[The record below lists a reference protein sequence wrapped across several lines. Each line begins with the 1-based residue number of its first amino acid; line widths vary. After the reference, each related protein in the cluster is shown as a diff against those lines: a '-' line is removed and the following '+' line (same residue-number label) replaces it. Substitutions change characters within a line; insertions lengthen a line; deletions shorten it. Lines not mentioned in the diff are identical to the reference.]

1 MSEYDDSD
9 RLSDEEEEEE
19 EERVEDKHKNR
30 LTAAQ
35 EWILDAVARRKNM
48 IVEGSTG
55 KAKLTEEDVD
65 EFFKE
70 FSDLAHDANENTP
83 TVLHVLVGLVSST
96 VGASIE
102 SATVKELV
110 RRLVQQSSQLLC
122 VRHHEDHMN
131 PLYFAI
137 SKKRKLLAD
146 YMVMSCPQEGSQR
159 RHLAMALEDCCGSDK
174 NCLHLAFEKDLK
186 LSTLLRMVKE
196 ANITAL
202 EAVDAT
208 GKRPMHYA
216 VRYTHFNV
224 KVIRAFIERDIEVLG
239 QAPRNQPPQTFLDD
253 EGTNTSVYQE
263 HVSSA
268 EAFTEER
275 SSKKGITD
283 HRMNLGE
290 SSTRDDGG
298 KHTRDKMDET
308 LRGRNQVAKSKPEH
322 HFELVRSEH
331 KFVARPDEANSAALR
346 DPGNAQ
352 DRIGRP
358 QYRDQDKRIGAD
370 GALSELER
378 ERERLK
384 REEAEA
390 RKRELGQPPVVRDG
404 SKDRQSL
411 GPAGGRRQLQPP
423 LPSRHVER
431 RNSDIAANTPKP
443 LRRVPTMH
451 DDNAAEE
458 PETRAKRST
467 AATKKSRKTF
477 DHEAAA
483 RDSETVLRMLKLHY
497 MRTRDLEKATWWLYK
512 TNPQGEDELKNACTI
527 LSASFPI
534 LIILQMCKP
543 SSTIANS

>member
-9 RLSDEEEEEE
+9 KLSDDEEEEEE
-19 EERVEDKHKNR
+19 EERVEDKHKYR

-35 EWILDAVARRKNM
+35 EWIIDAVARRKNR

-70 FSDLAHDANENTP
+70 FSDLAHDANGNTP
-83 TVLHVLVGLVSST
+83 TVLHVIVGLVSST

-110 RRLVQQSSQLLC
+110 RRLVQQSTQLLC

-146 YMVMSCPQEGSQR
+146 YMVMSCPQEDSQR

-224 KVIRAFIERDIEVLG
+224 KVIRAFIERDIEALG
-239 QAPRNQPPQTFLDD
+239 QASGNQPPQTFLDD

-268 EAFTEER
+268 EAFNEER
-275 SSKKGITD
+275 SSKKGTPD
-283 HRMNLGE
+283 HKVHQGE

-298 KHTRDKMDET
+298 RHARDET
-308 LRGRNQVAKSKPEH
+308 DNTVRGRNQGAKSRPEH
-322 HFELVRSEH
+322 HFEVRSEH
-331 KFVARPDEANSAALR
+331 KFVARPDEANFATSR
-346 DPGNAQ
+346 DPRNPQ
-352 DRIGRP
+352 DRTGMPRH
-358 QYRDQDKRIGAD
+358 RDQEKRIGDDA
-370 GALSELER
+370 ALSELER

-384 REEAEA
+384 RQEAEA
-390 RKRELGQPPVVRDG
+390 RKEGLGQPPMVRDA

-411 GPAGGRRQLQPP
+411 GPAGGRRHLQPP
-423 LPSRHVER
+423 LLSRYVEK

-443 LRRVPTMH
+443 LRRIPTMR
-451 DDNAAEE
+451 DENAAEE

-467 AATKKSRKTF
+467 TAAKKSRKSF
-477 DHEAAA
+477 DHEAVA
-483 RDSETVLRMLKLHY
+483 RDSKTVLRMLKLHY

-512 TNPQGEDELKNACTI
+512 TNPQGEEELKNACTMT
-527 LSASFPI
+527 SAS
-534 LIILQMCKP
+534 LYMLMTLQMCKP